1 MQDEEIDKLVKD
13 AANQHHPSYDDS
25 AWGKMEAMLDKHL
38 PQKKDRKKPLLF
50 LLFSLVLGGAIITG
64 VLQPWKNKPGSAEN
78 IITQQPV
85 TNNENAGIIPDNTL
99 DDKRQNNNVTS
110 QLPNQQNYTGDITNK
125 KDVIISVSNTSKT
138 NYSQPTANNNKNAYQ
153 QQGKTS
159 MKIKKPAVGTYVEEN
174 KTATNSFTD
183 EEPEDN
189 QTENPVTPVL
199 IKQTPITISQTDA
212 TSTEA
217 ITKKENETE
226 KVKTPA
232 AKEKQIKKNAFVN
245 NFELTFYAGADVSYI
260 EIGSA
265 GKLQPFSG
273 AGISYIIGKHLRIN
287 TGLNVSRKIYTAQPY
302 QYKFSGGT
310 VYPNLK
316 KINADC
322 NVYEIPLNVY
332 YNFKTVKNHNW
343 FAGTGISSYLMKK
356 ETYDYIYI
364 TPSGQTYNYIH
375 TETNQNKHY
384 FSVLTLSG
392 GYQYKLNNRFSFIGE
407 PYLKIPLGGV
417 GAGKVKLNSA
427 GIMFTA
433 AIKPF
438 SKAKK

>member
-1 MQDEEIDKLVKD
+1 MQDEEIDKLIKD
-13 AANQHHPSYDDS
+13 AANQHHPPYDDS
-25 AWGKMEAMLDKHL
+25 AWGKMETMLDKHL

-50 LLFSLVLGGAIITG
+50 LLFSLLLGGAIITG
-64 VLQPWKNKPGSAEN
+64 VLQPWKDKPGTAEKT
-78 IITQQPV
+78 IAQQPAS
-85 TNNENAGIIPDNTL
+85 NNETLGISADSNI
-99 DDKRQNNNVTS
+99 DDKS
-110 QLPNQQNYTGDITNK
+110 QDNKTISQPANQQTNTGDIAVK
-125 KDVIISVSNTSKT
+125 KSVTNTSKT
-138 NYSQPTANNNKNAYQ
+138 NNPQQITSDNKNTYK

-159 MKIKKPAVGTYVEEN
+159 MKIKQPATGTYIDEN
-174 KTATNSFTD
+174 KTTTNSFTD
-183 EEPEDN
+183 EEPQDN
-189 QTENPVTPVL
+189 QIENPVTPVL
-199 IKQTPITISQTDA
+199 TKQTPITISQTDT
-212 TSTEA
+212 TSTEVTA
-217 ITKKENETE
+217 KKEKETE
-226 KVKTPA
+226 KEKIPSVKEEQ
-232 AKEKQIKKNAFVN
+232 KKKNAFVN
-245 NFELTFYAGADVSYI
+245 NFALTFSAGADVSYI

-265 GKLQPFSG
+265 GKLQPFYG
-273 AGISYIIGKHLRIN
+273 AGVSYTIGKHLRLN
-287 TGLNVSRKIYTAQPY
+287 TGFNVSKKKYTAEPY

-310 VYPNLK
+310 VNPNLK
-316 KINADC
+316 KIDADC

-392 GYQYKLNNRFSFIGE
+392 GYQYKLNNRLSFIAE

>member
-1 MQDEEIDKLVKD
+1 MLHQQSDHFAKLY
-13 AANQHHPSYDDS
+13 H
-25 AWGKMEAMLDKHL
+25 
-38 PQKKDRKKPLLF
+38 
-50 LLFSLVLGGAIITG
+50 
-64 VLQPWKNKPGSAEN
+64 
-78 IITQQPV
+78 ITQQPV
-85 TNNENAGIIPDNTL
+85 TNNENVGIIPDNTL
-99 DDKRQNNNVTS
+99 DDKRQNNKGIGEPTNEQNNTGGINNKKNVTI
-110 QLPNQQNYTGDITNK
+110 G
-125 KDVIISVSNTSKT
+125 VSNSSKT
-138 NYSQPTANNNKNAYQ
+138 NAPQQTTTGNKNTYK

-159 MKIKKPAVGTYVEEN
+159 MKIKRPAIGTSLEEN

-183 EEPEDN
+183 EEPE
-189 QTENPVTPVL
+189 TRSV
-199 IKQTPITISQTDA
+199 IKQSPITISQTDT
-212 TSTEA
+212 TSTEVIA
-217 ITKKENETE
+217 KKEKETE
-226 KVKTPA
+226 KEKIPA
-232 AKEKQIKKNAFVN
+232 AKEEQKKKNAFAN
-245 NFELTFYAGADVSYI
+245 NFALTFSAGADVSYI

-265 GKLQPFSG
+265 GKLQPFYG
-273 AGISYIIGKHLRIN
+273 AGISYTIGKHLRLN
-287 TGLNVSRKIYTAQPY
+287 TGFNVSKKKYTAEPY

-310 VYPNLK
+310 VNPNLK
-316 KINADC
+316 KIDADC

-392 GYQYKLNNRFSFIGE
+392 GYQYKLNNRFSFIAE

-438 SKAKK
+438 SKEKKKSKRFNKIPKGIF